1 METVSYVVGVVLLL
15 AVLSAALAIRFR
27 LLRAHE
33 AGKTDKEDPRATIN
47 EVVKR
52 SLLMR

>member
-1 METVSYVVGVVLLL
+1 MENVIYAVGVVLLL

-33 AGKTDKEDPRATIN
+33 ADKTDKEDPRATMN
-47 EVVKR
+47 EAVKR
-52 SLLMR
+52 SVLMR

>member
-1 METVSYVVGVVLLL
+1 METASYVVGMVLLL
-15 AVLSAALAIRFR
+15 AVLSAALVIRFR

-33 AGKTDKEDPRATIN
+33 AGKSDNEDPRGTII

-52 SLLMR
+52 SLLMK